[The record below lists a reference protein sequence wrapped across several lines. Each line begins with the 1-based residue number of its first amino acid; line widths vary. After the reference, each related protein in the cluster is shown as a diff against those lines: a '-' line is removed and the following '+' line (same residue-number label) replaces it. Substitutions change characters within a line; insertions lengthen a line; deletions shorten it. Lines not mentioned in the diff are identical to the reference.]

1 MRYIPA
7 LDPNRYQA
15 GMKFSKKIQYQYSW
29 YPPPNTAQYTHML
42 EMQAPNLQ
50 QNRYEGMMPIRSLK
64 PESGAHGWMKT
75 EWGESRGSIL
85 LNQGK
90 FFLYLAPATN
100 VWSLSA
106 SLWKSRARPKSAI
119 LGLRFLSR
127 RMLIALMS
135 EWMRCASIL
144 VWRWASPCAV
154 PNAMLNRLFHS
165 SFMPFAGSV
174 KWTHQWGRSSLD
186 LHMCSQLHQNPDALH
201 FYLQHWLQTKET
213 FQGFV

>member
-1 MRYIPA
+1 
-7 LDPNRYQA
+7 
-15 GMKFSKKIQYQYSW
+15 
-29 YPPPNTAQYTHML
+29 
-42 EMQAPNLQ
+42 
-50 QNRYEGMMPIRSLK
+50 MPIRSLK

-106 SLWKSRARPKSAI
+106 SLWKRRARPKSAI

-135 EWMRCASIL
+135 EWTRCASIL

-174 KWTHQWGRSSLD
+174 KWTHQLWTYTCVHNFIRTQMPCISICSIDYKPKRHFKD
-186 LHMCSQLHQNPDALH
+186 LCKGAVPNKAWARLLLSI
-201 FYLQHWLQTKET
+201 YSYTK
-213 FQGFV
+213 